1 MGMGERRQAGWL
13 QLNIEVVMMGQLAWL
28 DAKCVFAMG
37 STAAA
42 VGLAGGGT
50 VGETSSNCI
59 VTQVTW
65 LP

>member
-1 MGMGERRQAGWL
+1 
-13 QLNIEVVMMGQLAWL
+13 MGQLAWL
-28 DAKCVFAMG
+28 DTKCVFTMG
-37 STAAA
+37 STAVA

-59 VTQVTW
+59 VTQVAW